1 MKTNF
6 ALRTMVLV
14 LAGAGL
20 AYVGYWTGTHQ
31 SAPQAMTPAM
41 AALAAAAGEK
51 IDPKTGRKVLYWHDP
66 MVPGQKFD
74 KPGKSPFMDMQL
86 APVYADEAGTEGGVK
101 VSPTLQQNL
110 GVRFATVRRAETRET
125 FDLVGT
131 TQFDESISEVVQSR
145 VTGYIDRLY
154 ARAPMQ
160 RIKRGEPI
168 ASLFVPDWIGP
179 QEEYLALKRSG
190 NDTLAAAARQR
201 MQALSIPAGLI
212 AQAERTGHAQNHFTL
227 SSPVNGVI
235 TELAVREGAMV
246 SPGMTIA
253 KVAGMNKVW
262 LVAEFPEA
270 LANSARPGMTVEAS
284 AAGDVNRKYTGKVR
298 EILPGVSTTTRTVQ
312 ARLELDN
319 KDGSLTPGML
329 MRVRIGAEKAV
340 SRLLVPTEAV
350 ISTGKRSIVL
360 VAGENNSMQPVTVTT
375 GRDTGDDTEILS
387 GLSEGQKVVASGQF
401 LIDSEASLKAILPKF
416 ADAAQTSQVQAQ
428 KGPSAKEPT
437 STSMAPVYHGV
448 GKVEKVSPES
458 ITFSHGPIAALQWP
472 AMTMGFGKPRPDAFA
487 DIKVGQDVEFSFKEG
502 KDGTY
507 LLESI
512 VPSSG
517 SKK

>member
-1 MKTNF
+1 MKSNI
-6 ALRTMVLV
+6 AMKVLV
-14 LAGAGL
+14 LALAGVGL
-20 AYVGYWTGTHQ
+20 AYGGYRAGTQQ
-31 SAPQAMTPAM
+31 SMSQLATAP
-41 AALAAAAGEK
+41 AAANK
-51 IDPKTGRKVLYWHDP
+51 TDQKTGRKVLYWHDP

-86 APVYADEAGTEGGVK
+86 VPIYADEGSDEGGVR

-110 GVRFATVRRAETRET
+110 GIRFATVRRADTKESLEV
-125 FDLVGT
+125 VGT

-160 RIKRGEPI
+160 RIKRGEPV
-168 ASLFVPDWIGP
+168 ASLFTPEWIGP

-190 NDTLAAAARQR
+190 NEALAAAARQR

-212 AQAERTGHAQNHFTL
+212 AQAERTGKAQTHLTL
-227 SSPVNGVI
+227 TSPVNGVI

-246 SPGMTIA
+246 SPGMTVA
-253 KVAGMNKVW
+253 KVAGLNKVW
-262 LVAEFPEA
+262 LLAEIPEA
-270 LANSARPGMTVEAS
+270 MASSARTGMSVEAAPS
-284 AAGDVNRKYTGKVR
+284 SDPNRKYTGRVR

-329 MRVRIGAEKAV
+329 MRVHLGADKPV

-350 ISTGKRSIVL
+350 ITTGKRSVVL

-375 GRDTGDDTEILS
+375 GRDIGDDTEVLS
-387 GLSEGQKVVASGQF
+387 GLAEGQKVVASGQF
-401 LIDSEASLKAILPKF
+401 LIDSEASLKAVLPKF
-416 ADAAQTSQVQAQ
+416 AEAAQAQARP
-428 KGPSAKEPT
+428 GAEPAST
-437 STSMAPVYHGV
+437 STAPVYHGV

-458 ITFSHGPIAALQWP
+458 ITFSHKAIPELKWP
-472 AMTMGFGKPRPDAFA
+472 AMSMGFAKPRPDAFSDTKA
-487 DIKVGQDVEFSFKEG
+487 GQDVEFSFKEG
-502 KDGTY
+502 KDGDY
-507 LLESI
+507 LLET
-512 VPSSG
+512 VTPADG

>member
-1 MKTNF
+1 MKSNLT
-6 ALRTMVLV
+6 LKVVVLV

-20 AYVGYWTGTHQ
+20 AYGGYWAGTHQ
-31 SAPQAMTPAM
+31 NAPAVTASISAGPGATVD
-41 AALAAAAGEK
+41 ET
-51 IDPKTGRKVLYWHDP
+51 DPKTGRKVLYWHDP

-86 APVYADEAGTEGGVK
+86 VPVYADEAGTEGGVT

-110 GVRFATVRRAETRET
+110 GVRFAMVRREETRES

-154 ARAPMQ
+154 SRAPMQ

-190 NDTLAAAARQR
+190 NDALAAASRQR

-212 AQAERTGHAQNHFTL
+212 AQAERTGQAQKHLTL
-227 SSPVNGVI
+227 TSPVNGVI
-235 TELAVREGAMV
+235 TELVIREGAMV

-253 KVAGMNKVW
+253 KVAGLNKVW
-262 LVAEFPEA
+262 LVAEVPEA

-298 EILPGVSTTTRTVQ
+298 EILPGVSTTTRTLQ

-329 MRVRIGAEKAV
+329 MRVRIGTEKAV

-350 ISTGKRSIVL
+350 ISTGKRSVVL

-387 GLSEGQKVVASGQF
+387 GLEEGQKVVTSGQF
-401 LIDSEASLKAILPKF
+401 LIDSEASLKAVLPKF
-416 ADAAQTSQVQAQ
+416 ADAAQAQQARAPT
-428 KGPSAKEPT
+428 GPSAAEPT
-437 STSMAPVYHGV
+437 STSMSPVFRGM

-458 ITFSHGPIAALQWP
+458 LTLSHKPIPELKWP

-487 DIKVGQDVEFSFKEG
+487 DIQVGQDVEFSFKET
-502 KDGTY
+502 KDGAY
-507 LLESI
+507 LLESV
-512 VPSSG
+512 VPAG